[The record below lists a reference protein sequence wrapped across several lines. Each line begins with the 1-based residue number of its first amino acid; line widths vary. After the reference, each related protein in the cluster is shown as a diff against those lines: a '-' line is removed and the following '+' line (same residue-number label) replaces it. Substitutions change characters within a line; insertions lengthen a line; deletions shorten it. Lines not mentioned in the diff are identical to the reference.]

1 MKYYD
6 IFIFLLPDFIT
17 IQRNS
22 FYSFLEKGII
32 KEFSKRNPIIN
43 SNKTLELIFYP
54 EYYKL
59 NPPEWNTKEAILKSK
74 TYACRLYIPAQLTNH
89 QTKDVKLQWVLLG
102 NLPLMTKRGHFIING
117 SPRVIVNQMIRS
129 PGIYYQ
135 QSLDKKKNE
144 TYFAD
149 LISYRGAWLRLETDK
164 KKRIWARMKKT
175 PKISILVFLQALGLT
190 KESIFQSILYSDFL
204 KYSFLKEN
212 HPLTTQEALITLYSK
227 THPKKDKTEITANL
241 GQKFLFRKF
250 LNPKTYDLGILGRL
264 RLNKKLGISVP
275 LNQYILTQQDFLY
288 ATDYLIK
295 LENGN
300 GAIDDIDNLK
310 NRRVRASGEL
320 IQNQL
325 STGLIRLEKLIRDK
339 MKKPKKNFTIKSLI
353 TTKPINGALREFFG
367 SSQLS
372 QFMDETNPLSEITH
386 KRRVTSLGPGGISRE
401 TAGMAV
407 RGIHPTHYGRIC
419 PIETPE
425 GQNAGLVNSISTY
438 ARIDSNG
445 FLETPFYEVYNGQIQ
460 NYKKPIYF
468 SAQDEEKVIIAPGDL
483 NKSKL
488 NFLSKNLIPARFFN
502 EFKRVYKN
510 EIQYI
515 GLSPI
520 QMISIATSLIPFLEH
535 DDANRA
541 LMGSNMQRQAVPL
554 MISEK
559 PIVGTGLEFRV
570 ASDSGHIFQTKYSGY
585 ISSISNQKIVL
596 IIKPQKLNKFSLKFL
611 FNFYFIPLITDVFIK
626 TFLKKYSINFFMIFN
641 NLKNKKDYK
650 NLKKKNLIKSVPAL
664 ATVPDGQ
671 GSKDVKNEIVTL
683 PSLKKD
689 RMKGLNKKEE
699 SSFIFRSSPSLFIKI
714 KNKSKKDKELLFFS
728 SKLKKHSFYIPRAC
742 FDGQPT
748 NKKLIKFLLKKN
760 FHNYRIKFFNNFL
773 IQFFD
778 NFLNNL
784 INDFSCV
791 FSSEEKVTRNFCSK
805 ATHLREQKYE
815 GSIKKKYPNLTNQ
828 NIFHKTKKTSSFLNF
843 FLNIYFFKKFNI
855 YSLFFDK
862 HLAKKKIRILNKYN
876 YKIAEK
882 PIILEATKTYKFF
895 YKKNLVNNTGEPLK
909 MGKKTSHN
917 SFSKGYEK
925 FSYKSKVFFTSHT
938 RFSKGYENNQL
949 KNNTLTSDN
958 TFARAELSVKVIKI
972 KKDVQYN
979 KLILLE
985 KNLAVFIY
993 KTNFLHKL
1001 KNIFLTIPMN
1011 SSKKSSVLLGRE
1023 ALPVTQSMKGVFT
1036 PIKIF
1041 TLEEKL
1047 ENYRS
1052 LKDERFPFNFF
1063 LNFLNFK
1070 KFIKFK
1076 SQKNNYALINSNFRT
1091 SNSNVYKTSLLNV
1104 EYNIQKFHRSNQDT
1118 CVVQK
1123 PLVKEGE
1130 WIQKGD
1136 ILADGIASIGGE
1148 LSLGKNILIAY
1159 MPWEGY
1165 NFEDAILINE
1175 RLVFD
1180 DVYTSIHIEKYEVEI
1195 RDTKFGIEQITA
1207 QIPEIN
1213 YSEIFHLDK
1222 NGIAKPGTWVKEG
1235 DILIGKITPIKK
1247 KPLTPHEKLLYDIVG
1262 KEIPITRDTSLRVP
1276 KGVHGRV
1283 IDVQILETE
1292 NIPPEIPFEGPGRVH
1307 IYLAEKRRIQVGDKM
1322 AGRHGNKGI
1331 VSKILPRHDMPYLPD
1346 GTSVDMVL
1354 NPLGVPSR
1362 MNVGQV
1368 FECLLGLAGLYL
1380 KQQFKIQPFDEM
1392 SGSEASR
1399 SIVYSKLYEARK
1411 KSGQTWLFT
1420 PDFPGKTI
1428 LFDGRTGEF
1437 FHQPITV
1444 GQAYMLKLVHLVD
1457 EKIHARSTGPYSL
1470 VTQQPLRGRSKH
1482 GGQRLGEME
1491 VWALEGF
1498 GAAYT
1503 LQELLTIKSDDM
1515 KGRHQ
1520 VMDAILNNEPIALGT
1535 PESFKVLIK
1544 ELQSL
1549 CLDVGVY
1556 SIDSSGKRKQ
1566 IDVMKMS

>member
-6 IFIFLLPDFIT
+6 IFTFFLPDFIT

-22 FYSFLEKGII
+22 FYFFLESGII

-59 NPPEWNTKEAILKSK
+59 NPPEWDTKEAILKSK

-89 QTKDVKLQWVLLG
+89 ETKDVKLQWVLLG

-135 QSLDKKKNE
+135 QFLDKKKKR

-212 HPLTTQEALITLYSK
+212 HPLTTKEALITLYSK

-250 LNPKTYDLGILGRL
+250 LNPKTYDLGVLGRL
-264 RLNKKLGISVP
+264 RLNNKLGISVP
-275 LNQYILTQQDFLY
+275 LNQYTLTPQDFLY

-295 LENGN
+295 LENGS
-300 GAIDDIDNLK
+300 GVIDDIDNLK
-310 NRRVRASGEL
+310 NRRVRPSGEL

-339 MKKPKKNFTIKSLI
+339 MKKPKKKFSIKSLI

-438 ARIDSNG
+438 ARIDVNG

-468 SAQDEEKVIIAPGDL
+468 SAQYEEKVIIAPGDL

-488 NFLSKNLIPARFFN
+488 NFLAKNLIPARSFN

-510 EIQYI
+510 DIQYI
-515 GLSPI
+515 GLSSI

-585 ISSISNQKIVL
+585 ISSVSNQKIVL
-596 IIKPQKLNKFSLKFL
+596 IIKNNKLPRIHFKILFHLDLTFL
-611 FNFYFIPLITDVFIK
+611 IHDVFIK
-626 TFLKKYSINFFMIFN
+626 NSFLKYSINFFII
-641 NLKNKKDYK
+641 LKTLQNKKLS
-650 NLKKKNLIKSVPAL
+650 NIFFKKNLI
-664 ATVPDGQ
+664 PD
-671 GSKDVKNEIVTL
+671 KNYFFYKPIYSL
-683 PSLKKD
+683 PSS
-689 RMKGLNKKEE
+689 RNT
-699 SSFIFRSSPSLFIKI
+699 F
-714 KNKSKKDKELLFFS
+714 
-728 SKLKKHSFYIPRAC
+728 
-742 FDGQPT
+742 
-748 NKKLIKFLLKKN
+748 KKLIKILLKKHYH
-760 FHNYRIKFFNNFL
+760 FKLKYKKNYEIKWFTSSL
-773 IQFFD
+773 IKSFEKIVTK
-778 NFLNNL
+778 LNNGFSFLKPTIDFKNLSKNVQNSNL
-784 INDFSCV
+784 IF
-791 FSSEEKVTRNFCSK
+791 EKKLNT
-805 ATHLREQKYE
+805 
-815 GSIKKKYPNLTNQ
+815 I
-828 NIFHKTKKTSSFLNF
+828 FLNF
-843 FLNIYFFKKFNI
+843 FLNQWFFKKTQCNLV
-855 YSLFFDK
+855 SRKTSKCL
-862 HLAKKKIRILNKYN
+862 KKLKIKKEVNC
-876 YKIAEK
+876 
-882 PIILEATKTYKFF
+882 KFF
-895 YKKNLVNNTGEPLK
+895 YKKNLVNRIKIYNKEFFKPAII
-909 MGKKTSHN
+909 N
-917 SFSKGYEK
+917 SELRYENILSYSKVNPTK
-925 FSYKSKVFFTSHT
+925 IFFYKSKVVFIN
-938 RFSKGYENNQL
+938 K
-949 KNNTLTSDN
+949 KC
-958 TFARAELSVKVIKI
+958 IKI
-972 KKDVQYN
+972 KNSISFCDKKLRINFKKISHN
-979 KLILLE
+979 KNIFFLK
-985 KNLAVFIY
+985 KNLSIFIY
-993 KTNFLHKL
+993 KKNFLYKL
-1001 KNIFLTIPMN
+1001 KKN
-1011 SSKKSSVLLGRE
+1011 SSTISNSFNKKLFLVYSEILNSCLNE
-1023 ALPVTQSMKGVFT
+1023 Q
-1036 PIKIF
+1036 
-1041 TLEEKL
+1041 LEKYFYL
-1047 ENYRS
+1047 YS
-1052 LKDERFPFNFF
+1052 F

-1070 KFIKFK
+1070 KFKL
-1076 SQKNNYALINSNFRT
+1076 QKNSYQLIP
-1091 SNSNVYKTSLLNV
+1091 SNSEKSNYDISKKNFLKF
-1104 EYNIQKFHRSNQDT
+1104 EYTIQKFHRSNQDT

-1123 PLVKEGE
+1123 PIVQEGD
-1130 WIQKGD
+1130 WVQKGD

-1148 LSLGKNILIAY
+1148 LALGKNILIAY

-1195 RDTKFGIEQITA
+1195 RDTKFGIEQITS

-1262 KEIPITRDTSLRVP
+1262 KEIPTTRDSSLRVP

-1346 GTSVDMVL
+1346 GTPIDMVL

-1368 FECLLGLAGLYL
+1368 FECLLGLAGVYL
-1380 KQQFKIQPFDEM
+1380 NQQFKIQPFDEIY
-1392 SGSEASR
+1392 GSEASR
-1399 SIVYSKLYEARK
+1399 SVVYSKLYEARK
-1411 KSGQTWLFT
+1411 KTGQTWLFT

-1428 LFDGRTGEF
+1428 LFDGRTGDF

-1556 SIDSSGKRKQ
+1556 IIDSAGKRKQ
-1566 IDVMKMS
+1566 IDVMKLS

>member
-6 IFIFLLPDFIT
+6 IFTFFLPDFIT

-22 FYSFLEKGII
+22 FYFFLENGII

-43 SNKTLELIFYP
+43 STKTLELIFYP

-59 NPPEWNTKEAILKSK
+59 NPPEWDTKEAILKSK

-135 QSLDKKKNE
+135 QFLDKKKKR

-250 LNPKTYDLGILGRL
+250 LNPKTYDLGVLGRL

-275 LNQYILTQQDFLY
+275 LHQYILTPQDFLY

-300 GAIDDIDNLK
+300 GVIDDIDNLK

-339 MKKPKKNFTIKSLI
+339 MKKPKKKLSIKSLI
-353 TTKPINGALREFFG
+353 STKPINGALREFFG

-438 ARIDSNG
+438 ARIDLNG

-483 NKSKL
+483 NNSKL
-488 NFLSKNLIPARFFN
+488 NFLSKNLIPARSFN
-502 EFKRVYKN
+502 DFKRVSKN
-510 EIQYI
+510 DIQYI
-515 GLSPI
+515 GLSSI

-585 ISSISNQKIVL
+585 VSSVSDQKIFLIVKNNKLTKVFLKNLFNLDLTRLINDFFIQSIIKKYYISFFRNFNNFQNQKVI
-596 IIKPQKLNKFSLKFL
+596 FSGEEK
-611 FNFYFIPLITDVFIK
+611 
-626 TFLKKYSINFFMIFN
+626 S
-641 NLKNKKDYK
+641 
-650 NLKKKNLIKSVPAL
+650 LKKKNA
-664 ATVPDGQ
+664 
-671 GSKDVKNEIVTL
+671 VK
-683 PSLKKD
+683 K
-689 RMKGLNKKEE
+689 
-699 SSFIFRSSPSLFIKI
+699 F
-714 KNKSKKDKELLFFS
+714 FFS
-728 SKLKKHSFYIPRAC
+728 ETTYCLNDLRKNYKKF
-742 FDGQPT
+742 QT
-748 NKKLIKFLLKKN
+748 KKLIKLLLKEEFHSNFNSEKN
-760 FHNYRIKFFNNFL
+760 YKIQFLNTYLIKLFEKILKNLNNDVFFINHILGVKKFSKNLQNKNIDIEKKLSNTFL
-773 IQFFD
+773 IFFFKTWLLKGD
-778 NFLNNL
+778 YNNIFRSNWFWYKANLEKTSTNVTNYYTNFSKKILFLGKSNSKKINYNFFYTKNL
-784 INDFSCV
+784 GN
-791 FSSEEKVTRNFCSK
+791 KLK
-805 ATHLREQKYE
+805 
-815 GSIKKKYPNLTNQ
+815 IKKKLYSV
-828 NIFHKTKKTSSFLNF
+828 IFFHKEKPVEKTINF
-843 FLNIYFFKKFNI
+843 FF
-855 YSLFFDK
+855 
-862 HLAKKKIRILNKYN
+862 
-876 YKIAEK
+876 
-882 PIILEATKTYKFF
+882 
-895 YKKNLVNNTGEPLK
+895 
-909 MGKKTSHN
+909 
-917 SFSKGYEK
+917 
-925 FSYKSKVFFTSHT
+925 YKSKVFFISNKLKNTQTFCFKTIKNQKTSHFFFEKEDHELAF
-938 RFSKGYENNQL
+938 RSQKYEGF
-949 KNNTLTSDN
+949 K
-958 TFARAELSVKVIKI
+958 
-972 KKDVQYN
+972 
-979 KLILLE
+979 
-985 KNLAVFIY
+985 KNLLVFIY
-993 KTNFLHKL
+993 KNNFLSNL
-1001 KNIFLTIPMN
+1001 KINSLNISNTLNEELFFIC
-1011 SSKKSSVLLGRE
+1011 SQFFS
-1023 ALPVTQSMKGVFT
+1023 LP
-1036 PIKIF
+1036 
-1041 TLEEKL
+1041 LEKAKEKYL
-1047 ENYRS
+1047 AIYS
-1052 LKDERFPFNFF
+1052 F
-1063 LNFLNFK
+1063 LNLLNFRK
-1070 KFIKFK
+1070 LNKFK
-1076 SQKNNYALINSNFRT
+1076 FQKNNYQLITSTFQSSKYDNSKTNFI
-1091 SNSNVYKTSLLNV
+1091 KV

-1123 PLVKEGE
+1123 AVVKEGE
-1130 WIQKGD
+1130 WVQKGD

-1148 LSLGKNILIAY
+1148 LALGKNILIAY

-1195 RDTKFGIEQITA
+1195 RDTKFGIEQITS

-1213 YSEIFHLDK
+1213 YSEIFHLD
-1222 NGIAKPGTWVKEG
+1222 NTGIAKPGTWVKEG

-1262 KEIPITRDTSLRVP
+1262 KEIPTTRDSSLRVP

-1331 VSKILPRHDMPYLPD
+1331 VSKILPRYDMPYLPD
-1346 GTSVDMVL
+1346 GTAIDMVL

-1380 KQQFKIQPFDEM
+1380 NQQFKIQPFDEIY
-1392 SGSEASR
+1392 GSEASR
-1399 SIVYSKLYEARK
+1399 SIVYSKLYEARSK
-1411 KSGQTWLFT
+1411 TDQTWLFT

-1556 SIDSSGKRKQ
+1556 IIDSAGKRKQ
-1566 IDVMKMS
+1566 IDVMKLS